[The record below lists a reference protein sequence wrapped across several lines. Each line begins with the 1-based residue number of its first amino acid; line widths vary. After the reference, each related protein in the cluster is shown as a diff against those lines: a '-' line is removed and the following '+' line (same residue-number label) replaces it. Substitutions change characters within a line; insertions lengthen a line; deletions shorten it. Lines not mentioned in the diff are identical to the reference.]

1 MSNWLYYRTLTIDH
15 DVIDSSLTD
24 YPVMVK
30 LDDTNFDFSKLRA
43 DGYDLIFTDDTGVN
57 QLKHEVELFDGANE
71 KAVYHVKIPSVSDT
85 VDTVF
90 RMYYGDPSV
99 STDQSDK
106 VNVWDDN
113 FVMVQHMGDSLAD
126 STGNGNDGANYGS
139 TVVDGLNGK
148 ARSFDGSDDYV
159 RFSDSIVP
167 ASGDFSIS
175 FLTTIRTSATQTF
188 GCCRFDTGNGFALF
202 GINGTFRFDTNKS
215 YQFATGYTLPLN
227 ELINVTIER
236 TNTTKKL
243 FVNGV
248 LSNSTTSVNSNNLVL
263 GSIFTFGASQ
273 SNDSSYDN
281 YLDGLLE
288 EYRVHTIARSDAW
301 IKADDYNLR
310 TYSLLSLGTE
320 TANKTI
326 TGIELLQ
333 EPTKTEYF
341 LGESLDLTGAILEIT
356 YDDLSTQQVEPTS
369 ASGFDSSV
377 ESLSQT
383 VTISLGGFSESFNVV
398 IRNDYTVGQIITIKF
413 TDSIVA
419 ESIDGNIS
427 AFKVTGKEYQWV
439 DGPDNNGPLID
450 KEYQVVA
457 VVPHPTLGD
466 NHIRIIF
473 DDYSRFPSVVGD
485 ITVEYDTSLGN
496 LAGSGGPVESFTEE
510 FTPTGL
516 VQKPNPG
523 PAENFKMTAAAAVDL
538 LKVEYNNRYAVE
550 NFKITAAATITLT
563 FVGVVNP

>member
-1 MSNWLYYRTLTIDH
+1 MSNWLYYRTLTIDR

-43 DGYDLIFTDDTGVN
+43 DGYDLIFMDSSETT
-57 QLKHEVELFDGANE
+57 QLKHEVELFDNLNE

-85 VDTVF
+85 VDTTF
-90 RMYYGDPSV
+90 RMYYGDSSV

-106 VNVWDDN
+106 TNVWDSN
-113 FVMVQHMGDSLAD
+113 FVMVQHMGDSLVD
-126 STGNGNDGANYGS
+126 STGNGNDGTNYGS

-148 ARSFDGSDDYV
+148 ARYFNGSSYITMPNPTNDKSHTV
-159 RFSDSIVP
+159 SMVLKS
-167 ASGDFSIS
+167 DFSRDQVFYATSVGIG
-175 FLTTIRTSATQTF
+175 LTTWENTF
-188 GCCRFDTGNGFALF
+188 VPVTGNGFSKRTSSLS
-202 GINGTFRFDTNKS
+202 GVIS
-215 YQFATGYTLPLN
+215 N
-227 ELINVTIER
+227 EYNSINVSYDSSGIPSMRYNNVTPSSYLANSSWNHLGNATIGAR
-236 TNTTKKL
+236 Y
-243 FVNGV
+243 
-248 LSNSTTSVNSNNLVL
+248 TSVYSYHMIGIVDELRISN
-263 GSIFTFGASQ
+263 
-273 SNDSSYDN
+273 
-281 YLDGLLE
+281 
-288 EYRVHTIARSDAW
+288 IARSDAW

-326 TGIELLQ
+326 IGIELLQ

-356 YDDLSTQQVEPTS
+356 YDDLSTQQIEPIS

-383 VTISLGGFSESFNVV
+383 VTISLRGFSESFNVV
-398 IRNDYTVGQIITIKF
+398 IRNDYTVGQVITIKF

-427 AFKVTGKEYQWV
+427 AFSVTGQEYQWV
-439 DGPDNNGPLID
+439 DGPDNNGPLVD

-457 VVPHPTLGD
+457 VVPHPILGD

-485 ITVEYDTSLGN
+485 ITVEYDASLGN
-496 LAGSGGPVESFTEE
+496 LAGSGG
-510 FTPTGL
+510 
-516 VQKPNPG
+516 
-523 PAENFKMTAAAAVDL
+523 
-538 LKVEYNNRYAVE
+538 AVE
-550 NFKITAAATITLT
+550 NFIETFTPIGLVAEPNPGIGETILAYPYEIILGYKEIQYENGYPEETILAYPYAIELSLKHISEI
-563 FVGVVNP
+563 NP